1 MAVRIMVYIGL
12 LYQYLIDTEELT
24 AKDKLPPVL
33 PLVIYNGSQRWNAA
47 QDISELV
54 AQVPGGLEKYRPHL
68 RYFLIDEGKY
78 ENLDTLPLQN
88 LVTAII
94 RLENTRTLENEQAVA
109 EAIANVLNVLMDLLK
124 GSEFVQLRRDIVTWL
139 LRVLLPK
146 NVPNVEIPEVVELQE
161 MKTMLY
167 ERMQNWYRTAE
178 TKGEARGEAKILV
191 HMLEKK
197 FGVLP
202 ASLRTRIDH
211 LDSEDI
217 LKCSEQLL
225 TAKTVQDVFKAS

>member
-1 MAVRIMVYIGL
+1 
-12 LYQYLIDTEELT
+12 
-24 AKDKLPPVL
+24 
-33 PLVIYNGSQRWNAA
+33 
-47 QDISELV
+47 
-54 AQVPGGLEKYRPHL
+54 
-68 RYFLIDEGKY
+68 
-78 ENLDTLPLQN
+78 
-88 LVTAII
+88 
-94 RLENTRTLENEQAVA
+94 
-109 EAIANVLNVLMDLLK
+109 MDLLN
-124 GSEFVQLRRDIVTWL
+124 GSEFVQLRHDIVTWL

-178 TKGEARGEAKILV
+178 TKGEARVLV
-191 HMLEKK
+191 HMLENK

-211 LDSEDI
+211 LDSEAI